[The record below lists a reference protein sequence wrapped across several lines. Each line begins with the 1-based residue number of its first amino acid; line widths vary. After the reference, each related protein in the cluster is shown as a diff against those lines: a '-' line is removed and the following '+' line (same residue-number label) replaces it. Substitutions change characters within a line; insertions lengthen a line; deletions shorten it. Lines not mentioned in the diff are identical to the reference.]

1 MHSNRIARLS
11 RLASGVAAGCVLLL
25 ASGVALSATTEQ
37 NRGVTEAGFLRDYS
51 ILRPGA
57 EGEAAFRYLKPDAKF
72 SAYDKV
78 LIEPVTLW
86 AASADSLKDVG
97 EEDRSMILDYL
108 HTALVKRL
116 GEKMTVV
123 DAAGPGV
130 LRIRAAITEA
140 DKAPAV
146 MSTVST
152 VMPMMWAASNLK
164 KIAVGTQ
171 SFVGAAGAEVEITD
185 SVTGE
190 LLGAAVDRRSG
201 TKSLQR
207 IGGGSWDDFRSA
219 CDIWAQMLA
228 NRLAAERAK

>member
-1 MHSNRIARLS
+1 MQSNRIARLS
-11 RLASGVAAGCVLLL
+11 RLAGGVAAGCVLLL
-25 ASGVALSATTEQ
+25 ASGVVMSATTEQ
-37 NRGVTEAGFLRDYS
+37 NRGVTEAGFLKDYS

-72 SAYDKV
+72 AAYDKV

-86 AASADSLKDVG
+86 AASADSLKDVA

-123 DAAGPGV
+123 DEAGPGV

-140 DKAPAV
+140 DKSPAV

-152 VMPMMWAASNLK
+152 VVPMMWAVSNLK
-164 KIAVGTQ
+164 KIALGTQ

-185 SVTGE
+185 SVTGD
-190 LLGAAVDRRSG
+190 LLGAAVDRRTG
-201 TKSLQR
+201 TKSLKR
-207 IGGGSWDDFRSA
+207 IGGGSWDDFRNA

>member
-1 MHSNRIARLS
+1 MQVNRIARMS
-11 RLASGVAAGCVLLL
+11 KLAGGVAAACLLL
-25 ASGVALSATTEQ
+25 MASGAAMSASTEQ
-37 NRGVTEAGFLRDYS
+37 NRAVTEAGFLKDYS
-51 ILRPGA
+51 ILRPGG
-57 EGEAAFRYLKPDAKF
+57 EGEAAFRYVKPDVNF

-78 LIEPVTLW
+78 LLEPVTLW
-86 AASADSLKDVG
+86 AANSDSLKDVS

-108 HTALVKRL
+108 HTALAKRL
-116 GEKMTVV
+116 GEKMTLV
-123 DAAGPGV
+123 DQPGPGV

-140 DKAPAV
+140 EKAPAV

-152 VMPMMWAASNLK
+152 VMPMMWVASNLK

-185 SVTGE
+185 SVSGE
-190 LLGAAVDRRSG
+190 LLGAAVDRRTG
-201 TKSLQR
+201 TKSLER
-207 IGGGSWDDFRSA
+207 IGGGSWDDFRNA

>member
-1 MHSNRIARLS
+1 MQGNRMARLVK
-11 RLASGVAAGCVLLL
+11 LASCVSAGCVLLL
-25 ASGVALSATTEQ
+25 ASGAVVSATTEQ
-37 NRGVTEAGFLRDYS
+37 QRGVTESGFLKDYS

-57 EGEAAFRYLKPDAKF
+57 EGEAAFRYVNPNARF

-78 LIEPVTLW
+78 LVEPVTLW
-86 AASADSLKDVG
+86 AASKDSLKDID
-97 EEDRSMILDYL
+97 EADRSMILDYL
-108 HTALVKRL
+108 HTALVRRL
-116 GEKMTVV
+116 GEKMSIVNE
-123 DAAGPGV
+123 AGPGV

-171 SFVGAAGAEVEITD
+171 SFVGKAGGEIEITD

-190 LLGAAVDRRSG
+190 LLAAAVDRRSG
-201 TKSLQR
+201 TKSLER
-207 IGGGSWDDFRSA
+207 IGGGSWDDFRNA
-219 CDIWAQMLA
+219 CDVWAQMLA

>member
-1 MHSNRIARLS
+1 MQRNRIARLS
-11 RLASGVAAGCVLLL
+11 RLASGVAAGCVLL
-25 ASGVALSATTEQ
+25 ASSAVMSATTEQ
-37 NRGVTEAGFLRDYS
+37 NRGVTESGFLKDYS
-51 ILRPGA
+51 VLRPGA
-57 EGEAAFRYLKPDAKF
+57 EGEAAFRYIKPDVKF

-86 AASADSLKDVG
+86 AAGEDSLKDVG
-97 EEDRSMILDYL
+97 DEDRSMILDYL

-116 GEKMTVV
+116 GEKLILVEEP
-123 DAAGPGV
+123 GPGV

-140 DKAPAV
+140 EKAPAV

-152 VMPMMWAASNLK
+152 VVPTMWAASNLK

-190 LLGAAVDRRSG
+190 VLAAAVDRRSG
-201 TKSLQR
+201 TKSLKR
-207 IGGGSWDDFRSA
+207 IGGGSWDDFRNA